1 MKKILGK
8 FIPFA
13 SNCAF
18 CPAFLQRMRRRYCRH
33 RKLDPSNP
41 VSLELW
47 HYYNGPQKVAFDEM
61 VAEFN
66 DTVGLEKGIIVE
78 AFNQGSTND
87 LLTKVVDA
95 ANKKVGAADIPS
107 CLFLQRIRI
116 PHMKSTSSAL
126 SLISI
131 LILRRRNLPNMFLLI
146 LKKGVLIKRDP

>member
-8 FIPFA
+8 FIPLLLIVLFA
-13 SNCAF
+13 LPFFSGCAGGTQT
-18 CPAFLQRMRRRYCRH
+18 P
-33 RKLDPSNP
+33 KLDPSNP

-87 LLTKVVDA
+87 LLTKV
-95 ANKKVGAADIPS
+95 
-107 CLFLQRIRI
+107 CLLY
-116 PHMKSTSSAL
+116 TS
-126 SLISI
+126 
-131 LILRRRNLPNMFLLI
+131 RC
-146 LKKGVLIKRDP
+146 V